1 MNSLFLQKMIRSAL
15 AALALGPL
23 VAHAQG
29 AQADAP
35 VMTETSIVMLHALR
49 TDCAAQ
55 FPALKPGLDE
65 AFAKLRA
72 KHRAAFDAAEG
83 SADFDGRVDRMR
95 GSIDARK
102 DRSAYEAACSKLA
115 QSENNWR

>member
-1 MNSLFLQKMIRSAL
+1 MQKTVCFAL
-15 AALALGPL
+15 AAMTFCPLA
-23 VAHAQG
+23 AY

-35 VMTETSIVMLHALR
+35 VMTETSIVMLHAVR
-49 TDCAAQ
+49 TDCATQ

-83 SADFDGRVDRMR
+83 STDFDGRVDRMR
-95 GSIDARK
+95 SSIEARK
-102 DRSAYEAACSKLA
+102 DRGRYEAVCGKLA
-115 QSENNWR
+115 ESENNWR